1 MAADSTG
8 KQSWIAANGGV
19 ATVLL
24 ALIAMSG
31 VFYNAF
37 EQLAARM
44 DRLEIGQREMQSD
57 LHAVRTDMREVQVE
71 IGVLQSDVRQLQS
84 DVRDLQSD
92 VRDLNLR
99 VGRIE
104 GRLGLMGAAE
114 AEDNAEEETP

>member
-8 KQSWIAANGGV
+8 KQSWISANGGV

-24 ALIAMSG
+24 AIIAMSG

-44 DRLEIGQREMQSD
+44 DRLEAGQREMQSNI
-57 LHAVRTDMREVQVE
+57 HAVQADMRAVQVE
-71 IGVLQSDVRQLQS
+71 IGVLQSDVRQLQ
-84 DVRDLQSD
+84 LD

-104 GRLGLMGAAE
+104 GRLGLMGLAE
-114 AEDNAEEETP
+114 AEDNAEDETP

>member
-1 MAADSTG
+1 MAADSIG
-8 KQSWIAANGGV
+8 KQSWIAANGRV

-37 EQLAARM
+37 EQLADRM
-44 DRLEIGQREMQSD
+44 DRLEAGQCEMQSE
-57 LHAVRTDMREVQVE
+57 LHAVRTDMRAVHVE

-84 DVRDLQSD
+84 DM
-92 VRDLNLR
+92 RDLNLR

-104 GRLGLMGAAE
+104 GRLGLMGPAE
-114 AEDNAEEETP
+114 AEENAEEETS